1 MAYTKDQRIINENP
15 TLTAY
20 QLLTEK
26 GLSQE
31 KYDELVKDN
40 YQPKITPESGV
51 IKTSDELI
59 AEYNSAKQAE
69 KITPPEP
76 IQPTVKKWNE
86 LKQEPPQKTV
96 KWSAQKATA
105 SVRPMPKTND
115 YVSPYKGPSEDLAW
129 LINKKTGGQTRMSKN
144 HAMRMKRK
152 YPNEYDVR

>member
-31 KYDELVKDN
+31 KYDELVADN
-40 YQPKITPESGV
+40 YQP
-51 IKTSDELI
+51 
-59 AEYNSAKQAE
+59 KQAE

-129 LINKKTGGQTRMSKN
+129 LINKKTGRQTRMSKN

>member
-26 GLSQE
+26 NLSQE
-31 KYDELVKDN
+31 KYDELVA
-40 YQPKITPESGV
+40 SGY
-51 IKTSDELI
+51 EP
-59 AEYNSAKQAE
+59 KQAE

-86 LKQEPPQKTV
+86 LKQDPPQKTV

-105 SVRPMPKTND
+105 NVRPVPKTND